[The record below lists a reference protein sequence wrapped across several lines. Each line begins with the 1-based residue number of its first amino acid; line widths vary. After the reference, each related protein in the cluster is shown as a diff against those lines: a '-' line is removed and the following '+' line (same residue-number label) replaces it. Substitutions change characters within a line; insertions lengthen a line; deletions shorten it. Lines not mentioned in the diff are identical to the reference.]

1 MQSRRGAAASGAP
14 FLFAATRPPPPAPAC
29 ASRAVR
35 FSPKIARHHPESTRI
50 TVGRRFAS
58 WLRTAAR
65 RARRL
70 VSRPPRG
77 AARGRHGGRGRGQGR
92 TLLVRRRV
100 TERDVALRMRVRV
113 DDDATRMSCAAP
125 GRRLWHVLLEG
136 RSPGTIYRA
145 SGCKAASSAS
155 TEKAAETDISR
166 TCHAKVCW
174 SR

>member
-136 RSPGTIYRA
+136 RSPGWQPREGELLACCLGSNANDCCFARA
-145 SGCKAASSAS
+145 NNTQSFLS
-155 TEKAAETDISR
+155 
-166 TCHAKVCW
+166 
-174 SR
+174 